1 MNLSAVI
8 RAWFDR
14 LAAKKRE
21 RELAAAERR
30 RNAIAKAIHD
40 RKASHREWKP
50 LNGLLVQ
57 ATNDSLRA
65 FVGRRVA

>member
-50 LNGLLVQ
+50 L
-57 ATNDSLRA
+57 ATDLRRATLDSLRA
-65 FVGRRVA
+65 SVGRAM